1 MGIEGSQSGSKMKR
15 ALSIRRCV
23 AVLRLIVKSVRRLY
37 GLLAPRAYSAIM
49 LGALF
54 CTLAVKFFHAWRSG
68 MLGDYFGWILDDV
81 AVLLG
86 IEVVLLAV
94 CFRWPRRW
102 VVRIVTVA
110 AAIVCTWSVM
120 NAGLVIRKGM
130 QILPTSILPL
140 CRHPLNAFPIVGINL
155 VKMPVAAV
163 ILLGPSAIAL
173 TFFFFVMV
181 KPPLLDYNRKRF
193 ANRIVI
199 SVFLV
204 LVAVLFRG
212 PVARRGS
219 EQVTFAML
227 RYNCQLRAVTCLFS
241 SAYEQIVQAR
251 SDGEKRKIPGF
262 DELKIEM
269 LKGREQVNHN
279 IVIVV
284 LEGVQYRYTSL
295 ADGRRSGRIIPDC
308 GIAPPNNLT
317 PYMLSLA
324 NEGVEFVSNRSSL
337 THTTKTLFSLLTGRY
352 PSVSQDLA
360 ETVPAVK
367 PYASLATI
375 LKEKLNFRTAFFQS
389 AKGNFE
395 SRPSLVYNLGFDK
408 FWARDDLGDPNAF
421 IGYLGCDEFAMLE
434 PIAEWITSD
443 ERPFLLTIMCSVTH
457 DPYDI
462 PEWFEAKIPDRLASL
477 ANKPVERYWRTI
489 YYTDR
494 FLAALDAELAKL
506 NLTDTTI
513 FCVVGDHGEA
523 FGEHN
528 LHGHERIAFDDALH
542 IPFVMRAPFLIEPAR
557 KVVEPVGSVD
567 LTPTLLALLGF
578 DINSGDFE
586 GVNALADIPDDRKV
600 YFAGWLWQS
609 SVGFVKGNHKFI
621 YDPAN
626 KRVFAY
632 DLSVDQDELVR
643 IELPEQ
649 PERQIAE
656 GVIAWRRYSIFQL
669 DQVRTGEKVVFDR
682 WLCDWRNRVS
692 WAKYR
697 K

>member
-15 ALSIRRCV
+15 VLSIRRG
-23 AVLRLIVKSVRRLY
+23 AALLRVIVKWLRRLY
-37 GLLAPRAYSAIM
+37 GLLAPRAYSVIM
-49 LGALF
+49 LAALF
-54 CTLAVKFFHAWRSG
+54 CTLAVKLFHSWRTG
-68 MLGDYFGWILDDV
+68 LVNEYFSWILADIST
-81 AVLLG
+81 LLG
-86 IEVVLLAV
+86 IEIILALL
-94 CFRWPRRW
+94 CFSWPRK
-102 VVRIVTVA
+102 VVIRAATLV

-120 NAGLVIRKGM
+120 NAGLIIRKGM

-140 CRHPLNAFPIVGINL
+140 CRHPLNAFPIIGINL

-173 TFFFFVMV
+173 TFFFFVMA
-181 KPPLLDYNRKRF
+181 KPPLPDYNRKRF
-193 ANRIVI
+193 VNRVII
-199 SVFLV
+199 SVLFV
-204 LVAVLFRG
+204 LAAVLFRG

-219 EQVTFAML
+219 ERVTFAML
-227 RYNCQLRAVTCLFS
+227 RFNCQLRAVTCLFS
-241 SAYEQIVQAR
+241 SAYEQVVQAR
-251 SDGEKRKIPGF
+251 SDDERRKIPRF
-262 DELKIEM
+262 DELKMEM
-269 LKGREQVNHN
+269 LKGQNQVNHN

-375 LKEKLNFRTAFFQS
+375 LKGKLNFRTAFFQS

-395 SRPSLVYNLGFDK
+395 SRPSLVHNLGFDK

-434 PIAEWITSD
+434 PIAEWVKND
-443 ERPFLLTIMCSVTH
+443 ERTFLLTIMCSVTH

-477 ANKPVERYWRTI
+477 TNKPVERYWRAI

-506 NLTDTTI
+506 NLTDKTI

-523 FGEHN
+523 FGEHS

-542 IPFVMRAPFLIEPAR
+542 VPFVMRAPFLIEPAR
-557 KVVEPVGSVD
+557 KVVEPVGSID

-578 DINSGDFE
+578 DTNGADFE

-621 YDPAN
+621 YNPAN

-632 DLSVDQDELVR
+632 DLSVDADELDR

-649 PERQIAE
+649 QEQQIAD

-669 DQVRTGEKVVFDR
+669 DQVRTGEKVVFGH
-682 WLCDWRNRVS
+682 WHCDWRNRVS

>member
-1 MGIEGSQSGSKMKR
+1 MGIEDSQSDSKMNR
-15 ALSIRRCV
+15 VLSIRRWISI
-23 AVLRLIVKSVRRLY
+23 LQLIAKCGWRLY
-37 GLLAPRAYSAIM
+37 GLLAPRAYSVIM
-49 LGALF
+49 FAALF
-54 CTLAVKFFHAWRSG
+54 CTLAVKFFYSLRTG
-68 MLGDYFGWILDDV
+68 LVNEYFSWVLADIST
-81 AVLLG
+81 LLG
-86 IEVVLLAV
+86 IEAVLALL
-94 CFRWPRRW
+94 CFGWPRKLVIRGS
-102 VVRIVTVA
+102 TLF

-120 NAGLVIRKGM
+120 NAGLIIRKGM

-140 CRHPLNAFPIVGINL
+140 CRNPLNAFPIIGHNL
-155 VKMPVAAV
+155 LKMPVAAV

-173 TFFFFVMV
+173 TFFFFVMA
-181 KPPLLDYNRKRF
+181 KPSRPHYNRKRF
-193 ANRIVI
+193 VYRIAI
-199 SVFLV
+199 SVFFV
-204 LVAVLFRG
+204 FAAVLFRV
-212 PVARRGS
+212 PVTRRSS
-219 EQVTFAML
+219 EQVTFVML
-227 RYNCQLRAVTCLFS
+227 RYNCQIRAVTCLFS
-241 SAYEQIVQAR
+241 SAYEHIVQAR
-251 SDGEKRKIPGF
+251 SNGEKRKIPAF
-262 DELKIEM
+262 DELQIEM
-269 LKGREQVNHN
+269 LKGQNQVNHN

-295 ADGRRSGRIIPDC
+295 ADERRSGRIIPDC
-308 GIAPPNNLT
+308 GIVPPNNLT

-352 PSVSQDLA
+352 PSVDQDLA
-360 ETVPAVK
+360 ETVPLVK

-395 SRPSLVYNLGFDK
+395 SRPSLVHNLGFDK

-434 PIAEWITSD
+434 PIAEWVKND

-477 ANKPVERYWRTI
+477 TNKPVERYWRTI

-494 FLAALDAELAKL
+494 FLAALGAELAKL
-506 NLTDTTI
+506 NLIDKTI

-523 FGEHN
+523 FGEHS
-528 LHGHERIAFDDALH
+528 LHGHERIAFDDTLRV
-542 IPFVMRAPFLIEPAR
+542 PFIMRAPSLIERAR

-578 DINSGDFE
+578 DTNSADFE
-586 GVNALADIPDDRKV
+586 GINALADIPDDRKV

-621 YDPAN
+621 YNPAN
-626 KRVFAY
+626 KRVVAY
-632 DLSVDQDELVR
+632 DLSVDWDELVR
-643 IELPEQ
+643 IELPEEQ
-649 PERQIAE
+649 ERQLMD

-669 DQVRTGEKVVFDR
+669 DQERAGEKVVFGR
-682 WLCDWRNRVS
+682 WLCNWRNRIS
-692 WAKYR
+692 GAKYR
-697 K
+697 R